1 MSDLVRTW
9 GQPQLRNSRLI
20 VGWTM
25 DAGGLGGAVT
35 AHLRDEL
42 NAEPFAEIEPVDFF
56 ALSGVAIINDIVQ
69 FPEARFYAC
78 PEKNLVIFRST
89 PPDHGWHRFFNL
101 VLDVARDLCNVKEV
115 YTVGSMIAFGPHTAP
130 RQYFG
135 TVNSPKLK
143 KDLSPLGVT
152 RDMDFE
158 TPPGGKPTLNS
169 FFLWTAKRRRVPGAN
184 LWVPVP
190 FYLVSVPDPAAHLTM
205 LDLLDRRLELDLDT
219 TGLAA
224 AVAVQDEKIA
234 RIRAADPAVDGTI
247 GRLEE
252 SQRLA
257 EGEGEKLAK
266 AVQKSL
272 RESRD

>member
-1 MSDLVRTW
+1 MSYPIRTW
-9 GQPQLRNSRLI
+9 GRPQMRNSRLI

-25 DAGGLGGAVT
+25 DASGLGGAVT
-35 AHLRDEL
+35 AYLRDEL

-56 ALSGVAIINDIVQ
+56 ELSGVTIINDVVQ

-89 PPDHGWHRFFNL
+89 PPDHGWYRFLNL
-101 VLDVARDLCNVKEV
+101 VLDVARDQCNVKEA

-135 TVNSPKLK
+135 SVNSPKLK

-152 RDMDFE
+152 GDTDFE
-158 TPPGGKPTLNS
+158 TPPGSKPTLSS
-169 FFLWTAKRRRVPGAN
+169 FFLWIAKRRRIRGAT

-190 FYLVSVPDPAAHLTM
+190 FYLVSSPDPAAQLTM

-219 TGLAA
+219 TALAA
-224 AVAVQDEKIA
+224 TAAAQDEKIA
-234 RIRAADPAVDGTI
+234 RIRAGDPAVDGAI
-247 GRLEE
+247 SKLEGG
-252 SQRLA
+252 QRLA
-257 EGEGEKLAK
+257 EGEGEKLSRV
-266 AVQKSL
+266 VQKRL
-272 RESRD
+272 RELRD

>member
-9 GQPQLRNSRLI
+9 KRPRLGNARLI

-42 NAEPFAEIEPVDFF
+42 DAELFAEIEPVDFF

-78 PEKNLVIFRST
+78 PEKELVIFRST
-89 PPDHGWHRFFNL
+89 PPDRGWHRFFEL
-101 VLDVARDLCNVKEV
+101 ILDVARDLCNVKEV
-115 YTVGSMIAFGPHTAP
+115 YTVGSMVAFGPHTAP

-152 RDMDFE
+152 RDNDFE
-158 TPPGGKPTLNS
+158 TPPGGRPTLNS
-169 FFLWTAKRRRVPGAN
+169 FFLWTAKRRRVRGAN

-190 FYLVSVPDPAAHLTM
+190 FYLVSVLDPAAQVTM
-205 LDLLDRRLELDLDT
+205 LDLLDRRFELGLDT

-224 AVAVQDEKIA
+224 AAAAQDERIV

-247 GRLEE
+247 AKLEGG
-252 SQRLA
+252 QRLA

-266 AVQKSL
+266 AVQKHL
-272 RESRD
+272 RESGD